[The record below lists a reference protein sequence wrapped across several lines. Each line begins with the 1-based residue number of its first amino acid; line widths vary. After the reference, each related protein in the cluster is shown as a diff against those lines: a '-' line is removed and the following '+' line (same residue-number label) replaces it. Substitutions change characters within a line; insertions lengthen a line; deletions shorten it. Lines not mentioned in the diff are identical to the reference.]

1 MEHRPYRACWQVRRK
16 NGAQGWRTCMCRAG
30 RRAEWSTGL
39 SGLCSL
45 WGRQECLPYL
55 RQECLPYL
63 RQECLPYLNADSECS
78 VPSVP
83 SECSVDSVPSEFSEE
98 FCCSRNLP
106 RGTIGPE
113 GVWEVQGLLLWPL
126 PGLMQRGLCHPRP
139 APGAKLL
146 RPRWGFPGVVGSYRA
161 TVKTH
166 AGGRRA
172 R

>member
-1 MEHRPYRACWQVRRK
+1 MEHRAC
-16 NGAQGWRTCMCRAG
+16 
-30 RRAEWSTGL
+30 GL
-39 SGLCSL
+39 YSL
-45 WGRQECLPYL
+45 GGRQECLPYL
-55 RQECLPYL
+55 RQEY
-63 RQECLPYLNADSECS
+63 LPYLNADSECS
-78 VPSVP
+78 VLSVP
-83 SECSVDSVPSEFSEE
+83 SECSVDSVSSVPSEFSEE

-126 PGLMQRGLCHPRP
+126 AGLMQRGLSHPRP
-139 APGAKLL
+139 APGARLL

-166 AGGRRA
+166 AGGRRT